1 MLFFILHIFTLA
13 KFYFTVILRKKTL
26 EKNLLIF
33 CIQSEASKDKQLKR
47 QNSNVSKSDI
57 AIDVNENPAEDSP
70 PESERKEAVKVEEP
84 EVTQKKGSYMSLY
97 EKSCNFRI

>member
-1 MLFFILHIFTLA
+1 MNLERLKSATISNFW
-13 KFYFTVILRKKTL
+13 YFSD
-26 EKNLLIF
+26 F
-33 CIQSEASKDKQLKR
+33 CLQSEASKDKQLKR

-84 EVTQKKGSYMSLY
+84 VPEVTQKKGSYNIMFLALLILR
-97 EKSCNFRI
+97 EW

>member
-1 MLFFILHIFTLA
+1 M
-13 KFYFTVILRKKTL
+13 
-26 EKNLLIF
+26 LIF

-84 EVTQKKGSYMSLY
+84 EVTQKKGSFTRKAIISGSYTG
-97 EKSCNFRI
+97 FRQPRTG